1 MKIERAY
8 KKLLIENPFYGLFLL
23 GLSKVIDKSV
33 DTACVRKKGINC
45 EIVINPEYWETQD
58 DVQQM
63 NLLQHEVYHIVF
75 QHIFLWNSFS
85 NKDILGLATDCE
97 VNSYLSNLD
106 DSWITAKLWNLPD
119 KKGTKFYYK
128 NILKQTSSQSRQ
140 QQSQN
145 SQVGSN
151 SNQKESSN
159 SNTSQ
164 DNRELK
170 TKDDHSQWIKD
181 FKECSDVE
189 KQLIQNQIKSQ
200 IKTAAEQTIRM
211 RGTIPA
217 EMKEIV
223 DELFKP
229 KPRIFDWK
237 AYFRRMLGSIYD
249 INIKKTRRKESIRFS
264 GAAGIK
270 HKKKISI
277 LVAVDTS
284 GSVSNQELIDFF
296 SEITYIYKAG
306 ARITILECDAEI
318 TANYEYTGKWTGE
331 VHGRGGTNFQPV
343 IDYYRKNMK
352 DYAALVYFTDGEC
365 FIPENVP
372 RDTIWVITSAGDHNK
387 EYPGKTLFIPS
398 KDGY

>member
-33 DTACVRKKGINC
+33 DTACVRKRGINC
-45 EIVINPEYWETQD
+45 ELVINPDYWETQD
-58 DVQQM
+58 DVQQL
-63 NLLQHEVYHIVF
+63 NLLCHECYHIVF
-75 QHIFLWNSFS
+75 QHMFLWDSFP

-106 DSWITAKLWNLPD
+106 NSWVVPSIWNLPE
-119 KKGTKFYYK
+119 KQGTKFYYEE
-128 NILKQTSSQSRQ
+128 ILKQAPPQQ
-140 QQSQN
+140 KQQSGGGGSGD
-145 SQVGSN
+145 SQGN
-151 SNQKESSN
+151 NDGMPQ
-159 SNTSQ
+159 
-164 DNRELK
+164 
-170 TKDDHSQWIKD
+170 TKDDHTQWGKD
-181 FKECSDVE
+181 FQECSDAE
-189 KQLIQNQIKSQ
+189 KQLIQNQINQQ
-200 IKTAAEQTIRM
+200 IKTAAEQTIKM

-249 INIKKTRRKESIRFS
+249 INIKKTRRKESIRFPDS
-264 GAAGIK
+264 AGIK
-270 HKKKISI
+270 HKKKVSI

-284 GSVSNQELIDFF
+284 GSVNNDELRDFF

-306 ARITILECDAEI
+306 ARITILECDARI
-318 TANYEYTGKWTGE
+318 SANYEYTGKWTGK
-331 VHGRGGTNFQPV
+331 VHGRGGTDFQPV

-365 FIPENVP
+365 SIPDNVP
-372 RDTIWVITSAGDHNK
+372 RDTIWVITSAGDHKK
-387 EYPGKTLFIPS
+387 EYPGRTLFIPS
-398 KDGY
+398 KDGD